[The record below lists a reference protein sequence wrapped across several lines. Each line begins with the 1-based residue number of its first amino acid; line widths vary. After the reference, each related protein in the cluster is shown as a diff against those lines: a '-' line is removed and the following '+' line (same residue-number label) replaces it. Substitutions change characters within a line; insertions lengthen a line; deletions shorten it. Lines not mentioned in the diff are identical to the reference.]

1 MGADSF
7 KSQGIQLQLGGARRM
22 GGPALGPQ
30 NGGVPIVQ
38 QGEPTAPPAARTPVF
53 SVSPSTPASNQTQP
67 TAPLGGSKIPSMRK
81 SQAGGGARD
90 AFTPAGQG
98 AQVRL
103 AGGPQAPIQTEPAP
117 QLDRRPAPQP
127 QPQPAAELAG
137 AEQVVLC
144 EAIAEMPDGQQ
155 WAAPYE
161 AVFPAG
167 AKFLGV
173 RTTKR

>member
-38 QGEPTAPPAARTPVF
+38 QGEPTAPPQARTPVF
-53 SVSPSTPASNQTQP
+53 SISPSAPAVPQAQQ

-103 AGGPQAPIQTEPAP
+103 AGAPQAPIQTEPPA
-117 QLDRRPAPQP
+117 QLERRPAPQP
-127 QPQPAAELAG
+127 PQPQAELAG